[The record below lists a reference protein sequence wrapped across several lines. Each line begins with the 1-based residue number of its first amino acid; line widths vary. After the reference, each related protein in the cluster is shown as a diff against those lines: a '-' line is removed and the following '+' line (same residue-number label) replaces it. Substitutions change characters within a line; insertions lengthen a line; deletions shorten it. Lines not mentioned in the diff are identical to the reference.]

1 MTWGFLYFLFVW
13 HCLSTGSIQT
23 CDICLP
29 LPQRT
34 ETEEMYLVAVVKI
47 YISLEAL
54 SDVRVGDPNLL
65 CPDFAFPSE

>member
-1 MTWGFLYFLFVW
+1 MTGGYLYFLFVW
-13 HCLSTGSIQT
+13 HRLSTGLIQT

-34 ETEEMYLVAVVKI
+34 ETEEMYLAAVVKI

-54 SDVRVGDPNLL
+54 SDVRVGDPNLS
-65 CPDFAFPSE
+65 CPNFAFPSE